1 MYDERTTEWRGVL
14 EDLEKRKDG
23 LGLVI
28 PPKDKSRILAASAAH
43 IRAMSRIVETVAGL
57 DKLLKEQRS
66 AYLAAHGGML
76 ERERDEVDVGADSIS
91 RQCRLLI
98 GKYRDDVEGLRV
110 SEEGKQHYCAVADG
124 LDSYLK
130 GVVSVHSEMRAVRVA
145 RQIRQKKL
153 SRLEINSVESRAQ
166 EIGAGQGKQGG
177 ISVAE
182 LQDAA
187 KAAAAA
193 RGRQTYSG
201 YSSEEEGEELSVEEQ
216 QAMEMENERLV
227 EQLSS
232 LTSQVEQVQSK
243 VVKVAELQA
252 VFTEKVLE
260 QADILDV
267 VHAQAVNTTENTKEG
282 NEEVRKA
289 IQNMASYRVYILF
302 ILLVFSFSLLFL
314 DWYND

>member
-1 MYDERTTEWRGVL
+1 L
-14 EDLEKRKDG
+14 EDLEKRKEG

-28 PPKDKSRILAASAAH
+28 PPKDKSRILAAQATH
-43 IRAMSRIVETVAGL
+43 IKAMARIVETVAGL
-57 DKLLKEQRS
+57 DKLLREQRS

-76 ERERDEVDVGADSIS
+76 ERERDEVDVGADSIT

-98 GKYRDDVEGLRV
+98 SKYRDDVEGMKA
-110 SEEGKQHYCAVADG
+110 SEEGKRHYCAVADG

-130 GVVSVHSEMRAVRVA
+130 SVVSVHSEMRAVRVA

-153 SRLEINSVESRAQ
+153 SRLEVNSVESRAQ

-177 ISVAE
+177 INVAE
-182 LQDAA
+182 LQEAA

>member
-1 MYDERTTEWRGVL
+1 M
-14 EDLEKRKDG
+14 EDMEKRKER

-28 PPKDKSRILAASAAH
+28 PPKDKSRILAAPATH
-43 IRAMSRIVETVAGL
+43 IRAMARIVETVAGL

-98 GKYRDDVEGLRV
+98 SKYRDDVEGLKV

-130 GVVSVHSEMRAVRVA
+130 SVVSVHSEMRAVRVA

-153 SRLEINSVESRAQ
+153 SRLEVNSVESRAQ

-177 ISVAE
+177 INVAE
-182 LQDAA
+182 LQEAA

-193 RGRQTYSG
+193 RGKQTYSG

>member
-1 MYDERTTEWRGVL
+1 L
-14 EDLEKRKDG
+14 EDLEKRKEG

-28 PPKDKSRILAASAAH
+28 PPKDKSRILAAPATH

-98 GKYRDDVEGLRV
+98 GKYRDDVEGLKV

>member
-1 MYDERTTEWRGVL
+1 V
-14 EDLEKRKDG
+14 EDLEKRKEG

-28 PPKDKSRILAASAAH
+28 PPKDKSRILAAPATH
-43 IRAMSRIVETVAGL
+43 IRSMARIVETVAGL
-57 DKLLKEQRS
+57 EKLLKEQRC

-76 ERERDEVDVGADSIS
+76 ERDRDEVDVGADSIS

-98 GKYRDDVEGLRV
+98 SKYRDEVEGLKV
-110 SEEGKQHYCAVADG
+110 SEEGKQHFCAVADG

-130 GVVSVHSEMRAVRVA
+130 SVVSVHSEMRAVRVA

-153 SRLEINSVESRAQ
+153 SRLEVNSVESRAQ

-193 RGRQTYSG
+193 RGKQTYSG
-201 YSSEEEGEELSVEEQ
+201 FSSEEEEEEMSMEEQ

-282 NEEVRKA
+282 NEAVRQA
-289 IQNMASYRVYILF
+289 IQNKASYRVYILF

>member
-14 EDLEKRKDG
+14 EDLEKRKEG

-28 PPKDKSRILAASAAH
+28 PPKDKSRILAAPATH
-43 IRAMSRIVETVAGL
+43 IRAMTRIVETVAGL

-98 GKYRDDVEGLRV
+98 SKYRDDVESLKV

-130 GVVSVHSEMRAVRVA
+130 SVVSVHSEMRAVRVA

-153 SRLEINSVESRAQ
+153 SRLEVNSVESRAQ

-193 RGRQTYSG
+193 RGKQTYSG
-201 YSSEEEGEELSVEEQ
+201 YSSEEEEELSVEEQ

-282 NEEVRKA
+282 NEAVRQA
-289 IQNMASYRVYILF
+289 IQNKASYRVYILF

>member
-1 MYDERTTEWRGVL
+1 V
-14 EDLEKRKDG
+14 EDLEKRKEG

-28 PPKDKSRILAASAAH
+28 PPKDKSRILAAPATH
-43 IRAMSRIVETVAGL
+43 IRSMARIVETVAGL
-57 DKLLKEQRS
+57 EKLLKEQRC

-98 GKYRDDVEGLRV
+98 SKYRDEVEALKIN
-110 SEEGKQHYCAVADG
+110 EEGKQHFCAVADG

-130 GVVSVHSEMRAVRVA
+130 SVVSVHSEMRAVRVA

-153 SRLEINSVESRAQ
+153 SRLEVNSVESRAQ

-193 RGRQTYSG
+193 RGKQTYSG
-201 YSSEEEGEELSVEEQ
+201 FSSEEEEEEMSMEEQ

-282 NEEVRKA
+282 NEAVRQA
-289 IQNMASYRVYILF
+289 IQNKASYRVYILF

>member
-1 MYDERTTEWRGVL
+1 MFDERTKEWRNIV
-14 EDLEKRKDG
+14 ENVEKRREE
-23 LGLVI
+23 LGLSI
-28 PPKDKSRILAASAAH
+28 PPKDKSRILAGSVSH
-43 IRAMSRIVETVAGL
+43 IRAMARIVETVAGL

-98 GKYRDDVEGLRV
+98 SKYREEILGLKLGGEG
-110 SEEGKQHYCAVADG
+110 EQHFSLVADG

-130 GVVSVHSEMRAVRVA
+130 SVVSVHSEMRAVRVA

-153 SRLEINSVESRAQ
+153 SRLEVNSAESRAQ
-166 EIGAGQGKQGG
+166 EIGGGQGAQGG

-193 RGRQTYSG
+193 RVKQPYSG
-201 YSSEEEGEELSVEEQ
+201 YSSEEEEELSLEEQ

-260 QADILDV
+260 QADILDA
-267 VHAQAVNTTENTKEG
+267 VHAQAVNATENTKEG
-282 NEEVRKA
+282 NEAVRQA
-289 IQNMASYRVYILF
+289 IQNKASYRVYILF